1 MGVLEA
7 MIERQT
13 GTHGTTTKIK
23 GNRKH
28 RLRQRREE
36 RAKNASHSSNES
48 LRVEPTSPP
57 AVPHHTQPLTR
68 PARFARRASVVLAQH
83 RNDYDLIAK

>member
-1 MGVLEA
+1 MGVMLEA

-36 RAKNASHSSNES
+36 RTKNASRSSNES
-48 LRVEPTSPP
+48 LRS
-57 AVPHHTQPLTR
+57 
-68 PARFARRASVVLAQH
+68 
-83 RNDYDLIAK
+83 